1 MERETINMSYNTIVK
16 QDEDGEL
23 YIDLPPEMMEA
34 LGWNED
40 TVLEWR
46 VYDDG
51 TIALGKA
58 DDSSNEA

>member
-1 MERETINMSYNTIVK
+1 MNYNTLVK
-16 QDEDGEL
+16 QTEDGEL
-23 YIDLPPEMMEA
+23 YIDLPPEMMES
-34 LGWNED
+34 LGWDED

>member
-1 MERETINMSYNTIVK
+1 MNYNTIVK
-16 QDEDGEL
+16 QNADGEL
-23 YIDLPPEMMEA
+23 YIDLPQEMMEA
-34 LGWNED
+34 MEWDED

-46 VYDDG
+46 VYEDG

>member
-1 MERETINMSYNTIVK
+1 MNYNTNVK
-16 QDEDGEL
+16 QNDDGEL
-23 YIDLPPEMMEA
+23 YIDLPQEMMEA
-34 LGWNED
+34 MEWGED

-46 VYDDG
+46 VYEDG